1 MSDPSARYQADPH
14 PLSEHRTPSEILLDE
29 AGPIGRPD
37 VDEPGGKHSAQERG
51 EDLRNKPKIPRRI
64 KP

>member
-29 AGPIGRPD
+29 AGPIGKPDLDDLSKSIPPGSVPEGSLNRPQ
-37 VDEPGGKHSAQERG
+37 K
-51 EDLRNKPKIPRRI
+51 RRTL
-64 KP
+64 